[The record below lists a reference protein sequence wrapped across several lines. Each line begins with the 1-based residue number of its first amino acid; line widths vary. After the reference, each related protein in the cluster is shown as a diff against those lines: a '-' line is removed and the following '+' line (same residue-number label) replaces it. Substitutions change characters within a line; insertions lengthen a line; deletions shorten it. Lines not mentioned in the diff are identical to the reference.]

1 NQVIL
6 NLVVNAAHAIASA
19 GPRGTIRISTRTVDG
34 YVVIDVADT
43 GTGVPPDIADKLFDP
58 FFTTKEVGTGT
69 GQGLALV
76 RSLVVDRHGGTIDF
90 TTEWGVGTVFTVR
103 LPLDTAGQPAG
114 DLEEAT
120 R

>member
-1 NQVIL
+1 
-6 NLVVNAAHAIASA
+6 
-19 GPRGTIRISTRTVDG
+19 
-34 YVVIDVADT
+34 VADT